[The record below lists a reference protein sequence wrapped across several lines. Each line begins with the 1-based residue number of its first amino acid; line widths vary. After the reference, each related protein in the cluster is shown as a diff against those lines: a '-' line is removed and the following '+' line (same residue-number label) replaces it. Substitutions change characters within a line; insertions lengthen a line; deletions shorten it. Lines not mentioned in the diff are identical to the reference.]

1 MIWAKESC
9 PIQEVGEEVKK
20 FVQRFRG
27 VQRGSD
33 VLEESRL
40 GRVGLIDRG
49 FPSAS
54 GSDSCAI

>member
-1 MIWAKESC
+1 MTWAKGSC
-9 PIQEVGEEVKK
+9 PIQEMGEEVKK
-20 FVQRFRG
+20 FVKRFRG

-40 GRVGLIDRG
+40 GRAGLIDRG

-54 GSDSCAI
+54 GGDSCTI